1 MYKRLIWIIY
11 RTLANHLP
19 DSEDIF
25 GKPSKRFRAFLAKKI
40 IKYCGENV
48 NIEPRTYF
56 NPELEIGDNSG
67 IGMYSEM
74 HGAIRIG
81 NNVMMGHY
89 CLFYSRNHA
98 HNRTDIPMINQGFEE
113 VRPVII
119 GNDVWIGS
127 RVTILPGVH
136 IGNGCVLAAGS
147 VITKDAPPNTI
158 IAGNPAKVVKQRD
171 RND

>member
-11 RTLANHLP
+11 RNLANYLP

-25 GKPSKRFRAFLAKKI
+25 GKPCKRFRGFLAKKV

-48 NIEPRTYF
+48 NIEPHTYF

-67 IGMYSEM
+67 IGEFSEL
-74 HGAIRIG
+74 HGAIKIG
-81 NNVMMGHY
+81 KNVMMGHY

-98 HNRTDIPMINQGFEE
+98 HSRTDIPMIKQGFEE
-113 VRPVII
+113 IRPVII

-136 IGNGCVLAAGS
+136 VSDGCILAAGS
-147 VITKDAPPNTI
+147 VITKDTPPYSI
-158 IAGNPAKVVKQRD
+158 VAGNPAKVIKKRE
-171 RND
+171 

>member
-11 RTLANHLP
+11 RNLANHLP
-19 DSEDIF
+19 DSEEIL
-25 GKPSKRFRAFLAKKI
+25 GEPSKRFRAFLAKMLI
-40 IKYCGENV
+40 TYCGENV
-48 NIEPRTYF
+48 NIESHTYF

-81 NNVMMGHY
+81 KNVMMGHY

-98 HNRTDIPMINQGFEE
+98 HSRTDIPMINQGFEE
-113 VRPVII
+113 VRPVVI

-127 RVTILPGVH
+127 RVTILPGVNV
-136 IGNGCVLAAGS
+136 GDGCIIAAGA
-147 VITKDAPPNTI
+147 VVTKSAPPYSI
-158 IAGNPAKVVKQRD
+158 VAGNPARVVKQRS
-171 RND
+171 

>member
-11 RTLANHLP
+11 RNLANYLP
-19 DSEDIF
+19 DSEDIL
-25 GKPSKRFRAFLAKKI
+25 GRPCKRFRGFLAKKV

-48 NIEPRTYF
+48 NIEPHTYF
-56 NPELEIGDNSG
+56 NSELEIGDNSG

-98 HNRTDIPMINQGFEE
+98 HSRTDIPMIKQGFEG

-136 IGNGCVLAAGS
+136 IGDGCILAAGS

-158 IAGNPAKVVKQRD
+158 IAGNPAKVVKQRS
-171 RND
+171 